1 MNSGS
6 DSVFMGYTRADGSVG
21 IRNHL
26 LVLPSVV
33 CANDTAARIAL
44 QLNGAVYVTHQH
56 GCAQLP
62 SDAAQT
68 KRTLAGFGANPNV
81 AACIVVGLGCETI
94 QAREVAEEISKIT
107 TKPVAHLVIQEEG
120 GTLATTAK
128 GVRIGREMLA
138 EISLLHR
145 EEQPL
150 SKLILGLECGGSDAW
165 SGLSAN
171 PAVGNAS
178 DRLIRAGGTSILSET
193 QEMIG
198 AEHLLAKRAV
208 NPEVAERLFSVV
220 RHAEEGALADGVDI
234 RLANPTP
241 GNRQGGLTTL
251 EEKSLGCISKA
262 GTEAPLQEILA
273 FAEHPSR
280 HGLIFMDTPGHDI
293 ESITGMVAGGAQVI
307 LFTTGRGTCTGC
319 PIAPVIK
326 VCSNTPTF
334 ERMSDNMDVDAGP
347 VIAGTKTIDD
357 IGKALFEEMLRVCSG
372 KSTKSEDLGY
382 GSFAINRIGPT
393 Q

>member
-1 MNSGS
+1 M
-6 DSVFMGYTRADGSVG
+6 
-21 IRNHL
+21 
-26 LVLPSVV
+26 
-33 CANDTAARIAL
+33 
-44 QLNGAVYVTHQH
+44 
-56 GCAQLP
+56 
-62 SDAAQT
+62 
-68 KRTLAGFGANPNV
+68 
-81 AACIVVGLGCETI
+81 TI
-94 QAREVAEEISKIT
+94 
-107 TKPVAHLVIQEEG
+107 KPVAHLVIQEQG
-120 GTLATTAK
+120 GTLDTTAR

-138 EISLLHR
+138 EMSLLRR
-145 EEQPL
+145 EEQPI

-171 PAVGNAS
+171 PVVGNAS

-198 AEHLLAKRAV
+198 AEHLLAKRAAHD
-208 NPEVAERLFSVV
+208 VAERLFAVV
-220 RHAEEGALADGVDI
+220 RRAEAGALSDGVDI

-262 GTEAPLQEILA
+262 GVEAPLLEVLDY
-273 FAEHPSR
+273 AERPTR
-280 HGLIFMDTPGHDI
+280 RGLIFMDTPGHDI

-307 LFTTGRGTCTGC
+307 FFTTGRGTCTGC

-334 ERMSDNMDVDAGP
+334 ERMRDNMDVDAGP
-347 VIAGTKTIDD
+347 IVAGTQTIDK
-357 IGKALFEEMLRVCSG
+357 IGGELFEEMLCVCSG

>member
-1 MNSGS
+1 MN
-6 DSVFMGYTRADGSVG
+6 FMGYARPDGGVG
-21 IRNHL
+21 VRNHL

-62 SDAAQT
+62 ADTAQT
-68 KRTLAGFGANPNV
+68 RRTLAGFGANPNV

-94 QAREVAEEISKIT
+94 QAQDVARDILAMSPGKL
-107 TKPVAHLVIQEEG
+107 VAWLAIQDES
-120 GTLATTAK
+120 GTLNTIAK

-138 EISLLHR
+138 EMSSMR
-145 EEQPL
+145 RAEQPL
-150 SKLILGLECGGSDAW
+150 SALILGLECGGSDAW
-165 SGLSAN
+165 SGISAN
-171 PAVGNAS
+171 PAAGNAS

-198 AEHLLAKRAV
+198 AEHILAERAER
-208 NPEVAERLFSVV
+208 PEVAERLLSVV
-220 RHAEEGALADGVDI
+220 RRAEEGALSGGVDI

-241 GNRQGGLTTL
+241 GNKQGGISTL

-262 GTEAPLQEILA
+262 GQEAPLLEVLDY
-273 FAEHPSR
+273 AERPTR
-280 HGLIFMDTPGHDI
+280 RGLVVMDTPGHDI
-293 ESITGMVAGGAQVI
+293 ESITGMAAGGAQVVF
-307 LFTTGRGTCTGC
+307 FTTGRGTCTGC

-326 VCSNTPTF
+326 ICSNTPTF
-334 ERMSDNMDVDAGP
+334 ERMRDNMDIDAGP
-347 VIAGTKTIDD
+347 VVTGTKTISEL
-357 IGKALFEEMLRVCSG
+357 GEELFAEMLRVAGG

-382 GSFAINRIGPT
+382 GSFAVNRIGPT

>member
-1 MNSGS
+1 
-6 DSVFMGYTRADGSVG
+6 MGYTRPDGGVG
-21 IRNHL
+21 VRNHL

-33 CANDTAARIAL
+33 CASDVAARIAL

-62 SDAAQT
+62 SDSAQT
-68 KRTLAGFGANPNV
+68 KRTLVGFGANPNV

-94 QAREVAEEISKIT
+94 QAKDVADEIAKMT
-107 TKPVAHLVIQEEG
+107 AKPVVYLSIQEEG
-120 GTLATTAK
+120 GTLNAIAR

-138 EISLLHR
+138 ELSLMRR
-145 EEQPL
+145 EEHPI

-198 AEHLLAKRAV
+198 AEHLLARRAAS
-208 NPEVAERLFSVV
+208 PEVAERLFAVV
-220 RHAEEGALADGVDI
+220 RRAEEGALADGVDI

-262 GTEAPLQEILA
+262 GLEAPLQEILG
-273 FAEHPSR
+273 FSERPTR
-280 HGLIFMDTPGHDI
+280 RGLIFMDTPGHDI

-307 LFTTGRGTCTGC
+307 FFTTGRGTCTGC

-326 VCSNTPTF
+326 VCSNSPTF
-334 ERMSDNMDVDAGP
+334 ERMRDNMDADAGP
-347 VIAGTKTIDD
+347 IIEGKKTIDE
-357 IGKALFEEMLRVCSG
+357 IGGELFDEMLKVASG
-372 KSTKSEDLGY
+372 RSTKSEDLGY